1 VQLLKK
7 RGLYE
12 SQKILYI
19 PVDDIKPNP
28 MQPRRYFEA
37 ESLRELAESIT
48 QYGIIQPLNVRRKG
62 KVYELVSG
70 ERRLR
75 AAKLAGLISVPCI
88 VIDIDMEESSL
99 IALVENLQRRDLDY
113 IDEAE
118 GLSMLIKTY
127 GMSQEDAAR
136 RLSKSQSAVA
146 NKLRILKLSPE
157 ILYFLRE
164 SELSERHAR
173 ALLRL
178 KSNEDRLQCLE
189 YVISNQ
195 LTVAKTEE
203 YIEALLKSSGQKEKP
218 EQKQHKKNLPHV
230 IIKDVRIFLNTLTR
244 GLDMMK
250 QSGIDAQYGKDETDT
265 DIVVTIKISKKKKS

>member
-1 VQLLKK
+1 MQLLKR

-19 PVDDIKPNP
+19 PVDEIKPNP
-28 MQPRRYFEA
+28 MQPRRYFETD
-37 ESLRELAESIT
+37 SLRELAESIA
-48 QYGIIQPLNVRRKG
+48 QYGVIQPLNVRRKG
-62 KVYELVSG
+62 KVFELVAG

-75 AAKLAGLISVPCI
+75 AAKLAGLSSVPCI

-118 GLSMLIKTY
+118 GLSLLIKTY

-136 RLSKSQSAVA
+136 RLSKSQSAIA

-164 SELSERHAR
+164 SGLSERHAR

-178 KSNEDRLQCLE
+178 KTNDERLKCLE
-189 YVISNQ
+189 TIISNQ

-203 YIEALLKSSGQKEKP
+203 YIEDCLTGAARKDENEPQQKRRTFP
-218 EQKQHKKNLPHV
+218 RIV
-230 IIKDVRIFLNTLTR
+230 IKYVRIFLNTVTR

-250 QSGIDAQYGKDETDT
+250 QSGIDAQYGKDETET
-265 DIVVTIKISKKKKS
+265 DIVVTIKIPKKKGS